1 MAGKI
6 AILLDD
12 GFEDLEFFYPYF
24 RVQEDNFEP
33 VVLGV
38 EPKLAKGKNGLY
50 FQITETLAKHNPEE
64 FVGLYI
70 PGGHAPDRLR
80 RFDEVKEFVSAFYK
94 LGKPIGT
101 ICHGPQVLISAK
113 VVEGV
118 TMTSVSAIKDDLEN
132 AGAICPRIRSLM
144 PWISFSH
151 SFLYLML
158 SEACSFAASSAAF
171 PRPTIPGMFS
181 VPGRISLSC
190 PPLAKWV

>member
-94 LGKPIGT
+94 LGKPVGT

-132 AGAICPRIRSLM
+132 AGAIWVNQPVVVDKNIVSSRVPDDL
-144 PWISFSH
+144 PFNLPA
-151 SFLYLML
+151 FLALL
-158 SEACSFAASSAAF
+158 
-171 PRPTIPGMFS
+171 P
-181 VPGRISLSC
+181 
-190 PPLAKWV
+190 K

>member
-50 FQITETLAKHNPEE
+50 FQITETLAKTQSRRICRA
-64 FVGLYI
+64 LYSGRGMPPI
-70 PGGHAPDRLR
+70 
-80 RFDEVKEFVSAFYK
+80 AFAA
-94 LGKPIGT
+94 LTRSRNSFQHSTSWVKPIGT

-132 AGAICPRIRSLM
+132 AGCHL
-144 PWISFSH
+144 
-151 SFLYLML
+151 
-158 SEACSFAASSAAF
+158 
-171 PRPTIPGMFS
+171 G
-181 VPGRISLSC
+181 
-190 PPLAKWV
+190 

>member
-50 FQITETLAKHNPEE
+50 FQINETLSSHSPDE

-94 LGKPIGT
+94 LGGPIGT

-113 VVEGV
+113 VVQGV

-132 AGAICPRIRSLM
+132 AGVIWVNQPVVVDKNIVSSRVPDDLPLNVPA
-144 PWISFSH
+144 
-151 SFLYLML
+151 FLALL
-158 SEACSFAASSAAF
+158 
-171 PRPTIPGMFS
+171 P
-181 VPGRISLSC
+181 
-190 PPLAKWV
+190 K

>member
-70 PGGHAPDRLR
+70 PGGHAPI
-80 RFDEVKEFVSAFYK
+80 A
-94 LGKPIGT
+94 
-101 ICHGPQVLISAK
+101 
-113 VVEGV
+113 
-118 TMTSVSAIKDDLEN
+118 
-132 AGAICPRIRSLM
+132 
-144 PWISFSH
+144 
-151 SFLYLML
+151 
-158 SEACSFAASSAAF
+158 FAALTRSRNSFQHSTSWVNLLELFVMDLRCSSQ
-171 PRPTIPGMFS
+171 R
-181 VPGRISLSC
+181 
-190 PPLAKWV
+190 K